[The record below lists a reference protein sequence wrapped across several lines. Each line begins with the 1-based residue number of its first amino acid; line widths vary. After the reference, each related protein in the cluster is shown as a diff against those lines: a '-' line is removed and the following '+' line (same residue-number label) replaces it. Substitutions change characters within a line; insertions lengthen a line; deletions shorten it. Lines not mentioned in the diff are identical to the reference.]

1 MESRESEMIIRAYA
15 AEVVEASMTHV
26 QVDLDEALLADA
38 ADVLETETNEATV
51 ESALREVVA
60 MRRRVEAIER
70 LRKMVADGA
79 IDIEYLSD
87 KRNYRPRPDLYD
99 FSHHS
104 SEDGTAE

>member
-1 MESRESEMIIRAYA
+1 MESRESAMIIRAHA

-26 QVDLDEALLADA
+26 RVDLDEALLAAA

-60 MRRRVEAIER
+60 MRRRVEAMER
-70 LRKMVADGA
+70 LRKTVADGA

-87 KRNYRPRPDLYD
+87 KRHYRPRPKLDG

-104 SEDGTAE
+104 SEGSTAE